1 MKANHN
7 YYVNSAES
15 LADAIKAIFPPTEKK
30 SVWPY
35 GTLSSVSKRSQNSG
49 GSLFVFLQSKL
60 NQQHHSDP

>member
-30 SVWPY
+30 SILPY
-35 GTLSSVSKRSQNSG
+35 GTLSSVSKQSQNSG

-60 NQQHHSDP
+60 KQQHHSDP